1 VKEGIGVG
9 LGKEVELGRKVGLAI
24 EINSIVATAS
34 KTTGVV
40 IMVTASLVSDG
51 NTNSALAVSPLHPE
65 SSILPNMNNTNESLQ
80 NRMA

>member
-1 VKEGIGVG
+1 MKEGIGVG
-9 LGKEVELGRKVGLAI
+9 LGKEVELGRKVGLAV

-40 IMVTASLVSDG
+40 TFSTNSLFSDG
-51 NTNSALAVSPLHPE
+51 NTNSALAVPPLHPE
-65 SSILPNMNNTNESLQ
+65 SNILPIMNNTNESLQ